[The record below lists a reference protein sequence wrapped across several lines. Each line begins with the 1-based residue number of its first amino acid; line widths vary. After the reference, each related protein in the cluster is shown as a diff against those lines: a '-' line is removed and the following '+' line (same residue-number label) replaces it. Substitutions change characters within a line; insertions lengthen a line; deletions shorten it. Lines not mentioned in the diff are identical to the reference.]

1 MMDVQKGV
9 LLGLLGVLSFSL
21 TLPMTHI
28 ALQGL
33 SPDQIAIWRAIVA
46 ALVAGAILLVLRPE
60 RPRGRQFIPLIGCSL
75 GTVFGFPFFISLAMQ
90 TVPASHGAI
99 VVGLLPISTAVFGV
113 LIGRERVTALFWV
126 FSVVG
131 MALTLVFVIRRN
143 GSEFG
148 LGNLYLLMAVVS
160 AGFGYAAGGMLS
172 RDIKAWIVACWS
184 LIVALPVL
192 ALLANFIPT
201 VPRSSSLPVL
211 AAFSYLALVSQ
222 LLGFFAWYQGL
233 ALGGIARISQLQL
246 LQVFFT
252 LGFSVLLLPEGIG
265 TNVVG
270 FACGVLVT
278 VWLAAKQKQIIP
290 QVRPKN

>member
-9 LLGLLGVLSFSL
+9 FLGLLGVLSFSL
-21 TLPMTHI
+21 TLPMTRI

-60 RPRGRQFIPLIGCSL
+60 RPRGRQFLPLIGCSL

-90 TVPASHGAI
+90 TVPASQGAI

-131 MALTLVFVIRRN
+131 MALTLVFMIRRN
-143 GSEFG
+143 GAELG
-148 LGNLYLLMAVVS
+148 IGNLYLLMAVIS

-184 LIVALPVL
+184 LIIALPVL
-192 ALLANFIPT
+192 AVLAGFIPP
-201 VPRSSSLPVL
+201 VPLSSSLPVL

-222 LLGFFAWYQGL
+222 LLGFFAWYRGL

-252 LGFSVLLLPEGIG
+252 LGFSALLLSETIG
-265 TNVVG
+265 ANVTGLGLAVS
-270 FACGVLVT
+270 LT
-278 VWLAAKQKQIIP
+278 VWLASKQKQT
-290 QVRPKN
+290 VATSRGGA

>member
-1 MMDVQKGV
+1 MMYVRKST

-21 TLPMTHI
+21 TLPMTRI

-33 SPDQIAIWRAIVA
+33 SPDQIAIWRSIVA
-46 ALVAGAILLVLRPE
+46 GLVAGAVLLALRPQ

-90 TVPASHGAI
+90 TVPASQGAI

-113 LIGRERVTALFWV
+113 LIGRERVTNLFWV
-126 FSVVG
+126 YSVVG
-131 MALTLVFVIRRN
+131 MTLTLVFVIWRN
-143 GSEFG
+143 GAEFG
-148 LGNLYLLMAVVS
+148 VGNLYLLMAVVS

-184 LIVALPVL
+184 LIIALPILAVL
-192 ALLANFIPT
+192 ASFMPP
-201 VPRSSSLPVL
+201 VPLSSSWPVL
-211 AAFSYLALVSQ
+211 AAFSYLALASQ
-222 LLGFFAWYQGL
+222 LLGFFAWYGGL

-252 LGFSVLLLPEGIG
+252 LGFSALLLSETIGI
-265 TNVVG
+265 NVAG
-270 FACGVLVT
+270 FGLAVSLT
-278 VWLAAKQKQIIP
+278 VWLASKQKQT
-290 QVRPKN
+290 VATSKG

>member
-1 MMDVQKGV
+1 MMDVQKGI
-9 LLGLLGVLSFSL
+9 LLGLGGVLSFSL
-21 TLPMTHI
+21 TLPMTRI

-46 ALVAGAILLVLRPE
+46 ALVAGAVLLALRPE

-90 TVPASHGAI
+90 TVPASQGAI
-99 VVGLLPISTAVFGV
+99 VVGLLPISTAVFAV

-126 FSVVG
+126 FSMVG
-131 MALTLVFVIRRN
+131 MALTLAFVIRRD
-143 GSEFG
+143 GAEFG
-148 LGNLYLLMAVVS
+148 IGNLYLLMSVVS

-184 LIVALPVL
+184 LIIALPVL
-192 ALLANFIPT
+192 AVLASFIPP
-201 VPRSSSLPVL
+201 VPLSSSWPVL
-211 AAFSYLALVSQ
+211 TAFSYLALVSQ
-222 LLGFFAWYQGL
+222 LLGFFAWYRGL

-252 LGFSVLLLPEGIG
+252 LGFASHINSETLSWDAIS
-265 TNVVG
+265 
-270 FACGVLVT
+270 FAALVSIS
-278 VWLAAKQKQIIP
+278 VWLSSREKVHRQ
-290 QVRPKN
+290 

>member
-1 MMDVQKGV
+1 MMDAQKGV
-9 LLGLLGVLSFSL
+9 FLGLLGVLSFSL
-21 TLPMTHI
+21 TLPMTRI

-46 ALVAGAILLVLRPE
+46 ALVAGAVLLALRPE
-60 RPRGRQFIPLIGCSL
+60 RPRGRQFIPLIGCSM

-90 TVPASHGAI
+90 TVPASQGAI

-113 LIGRERVTALFWV
+113 LIGREKVTTLFWV
-126 FSVVG
+126 FGLMG
-131 MALTLVFVIRRN
+131 MGLTLVFVIRRN
-143 GSEFG
+143 GTEFG
-148 LGNLYLLMAVVS
+148 IGNLYLLMAVVS
-160 AGFGYAAGGMLS
+160 AGFGYAAGGKLS

-192 ALLANFIPT
+192 AVLAIFIPP
-201 VPRSSSLPVL
+201 VPLSSSWPVL

-222 LLGFFAWYQGL
+222 LLGFFAWYRGL

-252 LGFSVLLLPEGIG
+252 LGFAALINGDALSCDAIS
-265 TNVVG
+265 
-270 FACGVLVT
+270 FAALVSIF
-278 VWLAAKQKQIIP
+278 VWLSSREKVQ
-290 QVRPKN
+290 R